1 MAQKKYTKE
10 EARERKNARQREYAK
25 RTGFKSNNEYNKR
38 TYTQIIVRERNEIAE
53 EYKEICDS
61 MGISY
66 STPLHEAIANFIK
79 NNKKHL
85 VN

>member
-1 MAQKKYTKE
+1 MAQKKFTEE

-38 TYTQIIVRERNEIAE
+38 TYTQIIVREKNEVAE
-53 EYKEICDS
+53 EYKMICDS

-66 STPLHEAIANFIK
+66 SEPLHRAIEDFIK
-79 NNKKHL
+79 NNK
-85 VN
+85 NNT